1 MSALRR
7 ACWLAYNVTLDM
19 AVSGLI
25 SSRVDFMGV
34 PRLTPARSRPFQ
46 AHSLVDAG
54 LSPLLMRALL
64 GADLL

>member
-1 MSALRR
+1 MNAPRR
-7 ACWLAYNVTLDM
+7 ACWLAYNATLDM
-19 AVSGLI
+19 AISGLI

-34 PRLTPARSRPFQ
+34 PQLTPARSRPFQ
-46 AHSLVDAG
+46 AHSLGDPG